1 MGLPFIS
8 YGGTNLLLMFTYIG
22 ILIRIQIEKKQTR
35 SQAVHR
41 SIK

>member
-1 MGLPFIS
+1 
-8 YGGTNLLLMFTYIG
+8 MFTYIG

-41 SIK
+41 SIKWLIK